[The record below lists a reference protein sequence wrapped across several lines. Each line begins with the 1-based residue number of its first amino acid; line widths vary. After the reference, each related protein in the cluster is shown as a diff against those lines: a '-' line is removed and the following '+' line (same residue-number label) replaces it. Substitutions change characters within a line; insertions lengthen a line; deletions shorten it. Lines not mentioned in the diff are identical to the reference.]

1 MVILETMET
10 METKKG
16 TPEGVPVEETSA
28 GLQIPID
35 LKSNEDEDQEELKG
49 DVENE
54 RKKNKEPR
62 PANDAHELENDEGD
76 REKGSEGTHDVF
88 S

>member
-1 MVILETMET
+1 M
-10 METKKG
+10 
-16 TPEGVPVEETSA
+16 EETSA

-35 LKSNEDEDQEELKG
+35 LKSNEKNKQEELKG

-62 PANDAHELENDEGD
+62 PTNGAHELENDEGD
-76 REKGSEGTHDVF
+76 REKGSEGTHDV
-88 S
+88 SPERVKSYPTPSI